1 MWREHTLYS
10 LHARTWAIH
19 SSCWAAVTRERI
31 EKEKNEM
38 KITHRKKIMVKVI
51 VNREFRKKRSRTSE
65 WSEHTSENEKCSDSA
80 TDTVDASVS
89 FSSENRMLAR
99 KRISYGRI
107 IQCEIH
113 FPQLNGMNVNA
124 EWSRVCVHRIKLELS
139 QNIQLEAKHL
149 FQIIYEFRF
158 ERK

>member
-1 MWREHTLYS
+1 
-10 LHARTWAIH
+10 
-19 SSCWAAVTRERI
+19 
-31 EKEKNEM
+31 
-38 KITHRKKIMVKVI
+38 
-51 VNREFRKKRSRTSE
+51 
-65 WSEHTSENEKCSDSA
+65 
-80 TDTVDASVS
+80 
-89 FSSENRMLAR
+89 MLAR
-99 KRISYGRI
+99 NRISYGQI